1 MDIELKLA
9 YEEAEYVR
17 RLIEEYMQ
25 MLVRMEPDIETY
37 LRMQNSEEELRNLK
51 EKYKKPD
58 GRLYLAY
65 VEGMPVGCIGLR
77 RLKGRECEMKR
88 LYVRTEF
95 RGMHIGDVLVK
106 KIISDARDIGYRTM
120 RLDTFPFLERAIGL
134 YRKYGFS
141 ETPSYNDNPLENA
154 VYMKLD
160 L

>member
-9 YEEAEYVR
+9 YEETEYVR

-37 LRMQNSEEELRNLK
+37 LSMQNSEEELRNLK

-65 VEGMPVGCIGLR
+65 VEGMQVGCIGLR

-141 ETPSYNDNPLENA
+141 ETPSYTYNPLENA
-154 VYMKLD
+154 VYLILD

>member
-9 YEEAEYVR
+9 YEETEYVR
-17 RLIEEYMQ
+17 RLSEEYMQ

>member
-9 YEEAEYVR
+9 YEETEYVR

-106 KIISDARDIGYRTM
+106 KISSDARDIGYRTM

>member
-9 YEEAEYVR
+9 YEETEYVR

-65 VEGMPVGCIGLR
+65 VEGIPVGCIGLR

>member
-1 MDIELKLA
+1 MDIKLKLA
-9 YEEAEYVR
+9 YEETEYVR
-17 RLIEEYMQ
+17 KLIEEYMQ
-25 MLVRMEPDIETY
+25 MLVRMDPDIETY
-37 LRMQNSEEELRNLK
+37 LRMQDSEKELRNLK

-77 RLKGRECEMKR
+77 RLKGKECEMKR
-88 LYVRTEF
+88 LYVKPEF
-95 RGMHIGDVLVK
+95 RGMHIGDALVR
-106 KIISDARDIGYRTM
+106 KIISDARDIGYSTM
-120 RLDTFPFLERAIGL
+120 RLDTFPFLEGAIGL
-134 YRKYGFS
+134 YRKYGFF

>member
-9 YEEAEYVR
+9 YEETEYVR

-141 ETPSYNDNPLENA
+141 ETPSYNDNP

>member
-9 YEEAEYVR
+9 YEETEYVR

-95 RGMHIGDVLVK
+95 RGMHIGDVLV
-106 KIISDARDIGYRTM
+106 
-120 RLDTFPFLERAIGL
+120 
-134 YRKYGFS
+134 
-141 ETPSYNDNPLENA
+141 
-154 VYMKLD
+154 
-160 L
+160 

>member
-88 LYVRTEF
+88 RYVRTEF

>member
-9 YEEAEYVR
+9 YEETEYVR

-77 RLKGRECEMKR
+77 IPPDGWVTACAKAPSLVISSRPSLSLSKR
-88 LYVRTEF
+88 PT
-95 RGMHIGDVLVK
+95 
-106 KIISDARDIGYRTM
+106 GYR
-120 RLDTFPFLERAIGL
+120 RAGMSLTKSITVL
-134 YRKYGFS
+134 R
-141 ETPSYNDNPLENA
+141 PSSSLA
-154 VYMKLD
+154 VVT
-160 L
+160 

>member
-9 YEEAEYVR
+9 YEETEYVR

-65 VEGMPVGCIGLR
+65 VEGMPVGCIGLH